1 MNSPSAANI
10 SSGEANRSGSDIQGP
25 LLPQDRNP
33 SEMDTIEDLRKK
45 LQKLEEKNLELTTQH
60 NHDMSR
66 YEKEIMK
73 LRLEL
78 QRGEALLRV
87 LESEMSFVR
96 KDAHVQMYSAEDELC
111 DAKAKLMEL
120 QARGRGPRHQRFR
133 YASESQLG
141 QSQSQDFRQAL
152 PESDLSIEAMCNR
165 TNSASGAD
173 LPSESF
179 WLSFVPEVT
188 TSPRGPAPD
197 ESLCVHFEPEAA
209 VSAPLPAPA
218 SPRDECFWGR
228 VGYQLARTPPA
239 HARFSDEYFQP
250 HFGPRV
256 AAAPRPPATDDIFQP
271 PVSPAAAAP
280 APNVRWGEPMQRT
293 YTLSASELPSAGT
306 LYITCPL
313 SGSAISSGSSRLSF
327 VPHGVS
333 TPHGPAPDARWQ
345 PRYRSYTVPGSDI
358 PSGGMTPPSGG
369 ALQGT
374 YSMYGSDVT
383 SDSLPS
389 FFVPRGVSTPFGPAP
404 DASGRDQHFSYGSD
418 SQFDQSYSQHFG
430 PLRPPTHE
438 PTDLMHY
445 RSDTDLYSFWIPFKF
460 SLTSIPLPSGKSGK
474 TYNLLRPTNTYVN
487 VMPSIIHTLSD
498 LDSSSRIRP
507 LSTFSMSV
515 PSSPSMSVPR
525 RETGAGPGSSV
536 NPSFRFRP
544 RRASS
549 WPPVRTVNRGIS
561 SNIRRHQEI

>member
-45 LQKLEEKNLELTTQH
+45 LQKLEEKNLELTNQH

-87 LESEMSFVR
+87 LESEMSFAR

-133 YASESQLG
+133 YASESQLD

-197 ESLCVHFEPEAA
+197 
-209 VSAPLPAPA
+209 
-218 SPRDECFWGR
+218 
-228 VGYQLARTPPA
+228 A
-239 HARFSDEYFQP
+239 H
-250 HFGPRV
+250 
-256 AAAPRPPATDDIFQP
+256 
-271 PVSPAAAAP
+271 
-280 APNVRWGEPMQRT
+280 WGE
-293 YTLSASELPSAGT
+293 
-306 LYITCPL
+306 
-313 SGSAISSGSSRLSF
+313 
-327 VPHGVS
+327 
-333 TPHGPAPDARWQ
+333 
-345 PRYRSYTVPGSDI
+345 PRYRSYTVSGSDI
-358 PSGGMTPPSGG
+358 PSGETFYTTCSSPDRKFPFQ
-369 ALQGT
+369 AVR
-374 YSMYGSDVT
+374 VT
-383 SDSLPS
+383 WIWVPRQHLPS
-389 FFVPRGVSTPFGPAP
+389 CCK
-404 DASGRDQHFSYGSD
+404 ASV
-418 SQFDQSYSQHFG
+418 
-430 PLRPPTHE
+430 
-438 PTDLMHY
+438 
-445 RSDTDLYSFWIPFKF
+445 
-460 SLTSIPLPSGKSGK
+460 GK
-474 TYNLLRPTNTYVN
+474 
-487 VMPSIIHTLSD
+487 
-498 LDSSSRIRP
+498 
-507 LSTFSMSV
+507 
-515 PSSPSMSVPR
+515 
-525 RETGAGPGSSV
+525 
-536 NPSFRFRP
+536 
-544 RRASS
+544 
-549 WPPVRTVNRGIS
+549 
-561 SNIRRHQEI
+561 

>member
-1 MNSPSAANI
+1 
-10 SSGEANRSGSDIQGP
+10 
-25 LLPQDRNP
+25 
-33 SEMDTIEDLRKK
+33 MDTIEDLRKK
-45 LQKLEEKNLELTTQH
+45 LQKLEEKNLEFTTQH

-66 YEKEIMK
+66 YEKERMK

-87 LESEMSFVR
+87 LESEMSFAR
-96 KDAHVQMYSAEDELC
+96 KDAHVQMYSAEDELR
-111 DAKAKLMEL
+111 DAKSQLLEL

-209 VSAPLPAPA
+209 VAAPLPAPA
-218 SPRDECFWGR
+218 SPRDESFWGR
-228 VGYQLARTPPA
+228 IGYQLARTPPA

-333 TPHGPAPDARWQ
+333 TPHGPAPDAHWGEPRYRSYILSGSDIPSGEVFYSACSSPDPRWQ
-345 PRYRSYTVPGSDI
+345 PRYRSYTAPGSDI

>member
-45 LQKLEEKNLELTTQH
+45 LQKLEEKNLELTNQH

-87 LESEMSFVR
+87 LESEMSFAR

-133 YASESQLG
+133 YASESQLD

-218 SPRDECFWGR
+218 SPRDE
-228 VGYQLARTPPA
+228 
-239 HARFSDEYFQP
+239 YFQP
-250 HFGPRV
+250 QFGLRG
-256 AAAPRPPATDDIFQP
+256 AAAPHPPETDDIFQP

-280 APNVRWGEPMQRT
+280 AP
-293 YTLSASELPSAGT
+293 
-306 LYITCPL
+306 
-313 SGSAISSGSSRLSF
+313 
-327 VPHGVS
+327 
-333 TPHGPAPDARWQ
+333 D
-345 PRYRSYTVPGSDI
+345 
-358 PSGGMTPPSGG
+358 
-369 ALQGT
+369 
-374 YSMYGSDVT
+374 
-383 SDSLPS
+383 
-389 FFVPRGVSTPFGPAP
+389 
-404 DASGRDQHFSYGSD
+404 
-418 SQFDQSYSQHFG
+418 
-430 PLRPPTHE
+430 
-438 PTDLMHY
+438 
-445 RSDTDLYSFWIPFKF
+445 
-460 SLTSIPLPSGKSGK
+460 GKSDFKQIWSFGRGFRSSISLH
-474 TYNLLRPTNTYVN
+474 TAQLL
-487 VMPSIIHTLSD
+487 
-498 LDSSSRIRP
+498 
-507 LSTFSMSV
+507 
-515 PSSPSMSVPR
+515 
-525 RETGAGPGSSV
+525 
-536 NPSFRFRP
+536 
-544 RRASS
+544 
-549 WPPVRTVNRGIS
+549 
-561 SNIRRHQEI
+561 